1 MDKNVFEQGRILM
14 DEINFRKELLK
25 IFDGTKVQIENL
37 FVYGDLKEAIKELIQ
52 DTIDELETEFE
63 ML

>member
-1 MDKNVFEQGRILM
+1 MDKNVFEEGRILM
-14 DEINFRKELLK
+14 DEINFRKKLLK
-25 IFDGTKVQIENL
+25 IFDGTKVQIESL

>member
-37 FVYGDLKEAIKELIQ
+37 FIYGDLKEAIKELIQ

>member
-1 MDKNVFEQGRILM
+1 MDKNVFEEGKILM
-14 DEINFRKELLK
+14 NEINFRKELLK
-25 IFDGTKVQIENL
+25 NFDGAKVPIGNL
-37 FVYGDLKEAIKELIQ
+37 YVSGDLKEAIKELIQ

>member
-1 MDKNVFEQGRILM
+1 MDKNVFEEGRILM
-14 DEINFRKELLK
+14 DEINFRKKLLK

-37 FVYGDLKEAIKELIQ
+37 FVYGDLKEAIKKLIQ

>member
-1 MDKNVFEQGRILM
+1 MDKNVFEEGKILM
-14 DEINFRKELLK
+14 EEINFRKELLK
-25 IFDGTKVQIENL
+25 NFKGTKVQIGN
-37 FVYGDLKEAIKELIQ
+37 VYIYGDLKEAIKELIQ

>member
-1 MDKNVFEQGRILM
+1 MDKNVFEEGRILM

>member
-1 MDKNVFEQGRILM
+1 MDKNVFEEGRILM
-14 DEINFRKELLK
+14 DEINFRKKLLK
-25 IFDGTKVQIENL
+25 NFNGTKVPIGNVY
-37 FVYGDLKEAIKELIQ
+37 VYGDLKEAIKELIQ

>member
-1 MDKNVFEQGRILM
+1 MDKNVFEEGKILM

-37 FVYGDLKEAIKELIQ
+37 FVYEDLKEAIKELIQ